1 MPPKGPSCA
10 LLPFRGAAF
19 VPVLFESADLT
30 SLAPA
35 RSIRPGLLDP
45 FTAYLVVTEA
55 VCCDG
60 NRNIELVVVR
70 REALNEQR
78 RHVEILGRSMLMD
91 GLGCYRILSNENN

>member
-1 MPPKGPSCA
+1 
-10 LLPFRGAAF
+10 
-19 VPVLFESADLT
+19 
-30 SLAPA
+30 
-35 RSIRPGLLDP
+35 
-45 FTAYLVVTEA
+45 LVVTEA